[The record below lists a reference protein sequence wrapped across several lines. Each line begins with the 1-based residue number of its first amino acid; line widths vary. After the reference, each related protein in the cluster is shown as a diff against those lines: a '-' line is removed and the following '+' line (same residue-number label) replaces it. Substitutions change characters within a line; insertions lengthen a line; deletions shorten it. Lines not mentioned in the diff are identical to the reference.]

1 MVITGEKT
9 NNMFSRMVQ
18 RGVTPGHAGHG
29 GPPENCINLR
39 TAGDP
44 MTYFSVGETPT
55 RPSRHGIQNKSRES
69 TAGSR
74 VRASACWS
82 LRSSRAQVTGGA
94 CAPGWRPLASHVGWP
109 VVAARADPVGW
120 RRWRRRWRRRRRS
133 CILVAVLGPCVT
145 QRDCVT
151 HKDCVTETVSHGDC
165 VRCHTTDLEAQQAVH
180 GLPQLIYVLL
190 EHLLQP
196 LVYQCRVGVGPTA
209 LRRGVNRQVS

>member
-1 MVITGEKT
+1 MSSIRLFTCSIESHGMVITGEKT

-82 LRSSRAQVTGGA
+82 LRSSRAQATGGA

-109 VVAARADPVGW
+109 VAAARADPVGW
-120 RRWRRRWRRRRRS
+120 RRQRSRRRRRRRRRRPTPL
-133 CILVAVLGPCVT
+133 LVGW
-145 QRDCVT
+145 
-151 HKDCVTETVSHGDC
+151 
-165 VRCHTTDLEAQQAVH
+165 
-180 GLPQLIYVLL
+180 LPAWAMA
-190 EHLLQP
+190 P
-196 LVYQCRVGVGPTA
+196 SSGTA
-209 LRRGVNRQVS
+209 ALAGT